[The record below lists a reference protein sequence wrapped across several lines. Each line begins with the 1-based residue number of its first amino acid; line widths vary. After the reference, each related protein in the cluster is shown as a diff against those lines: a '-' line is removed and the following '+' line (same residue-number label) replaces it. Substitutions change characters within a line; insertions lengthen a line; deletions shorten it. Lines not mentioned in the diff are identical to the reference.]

1 MKTKNKTIALV
12 EIAIVLCSVFI
23 VATLPAAAITN
34 YESGITNYE
43 ETASEDDY
51 VLGVYGNANE
61 DDTIDMRDLT
71 YVKLIFFGKKPETE
85 LADAKY
91 DGKINPL
98 DFIQIK
104 LIIVG
109 KDKELTIVDS
119 ADRIVTVK
127 KPVERIVVF
136 TDSLVEAMRSIHA
149 TGEIVGVGKYT
160 PQKDVF
166 FPEFRDYPVVGS
178 PWSPDYEA
186 VLALDPD
193 AVFTYASYGEAIQ
206 DKLEELDP
214 SIATVCL
221 DCCAPLIYAEEVT
234 KLAYVL
240 GRREEGRVFLKFYD
254 GFMDTIEERVS
265 DIPEEDKTKVYLE
278 AHYKYVAVGTG
289 SGRHAMIVTA
299 GGKNIFDDLSG
310 TFDIDAEEVVR
321 LDPQVIIKT
330 DWSVGG
336 FETDDVTGISATRDE
351 IMGRKELADVT
362 AVKDKRVYVVSDKF
376 PGGVEFFVGTGN
388 YAKWLHPALFED
400 FDPMEYLQEYLT
412 TFQQLDFDVSEHG
425 VLVYHP
431 EQHPD
436 GH

>member
-1 MKTKNKTIALV
+1 
-12 EIAIVLCSVFI
+12 
-23 VATLPAAAITN
+23 
-34 YESGITNYE
+34 
-43 ETASEDDY
+43 
-51 VLGVYGNANE
+51 
-61 DDTIDMRDLT
+61 
-71 YVKLIFFGKKPETE
+71 
-85 LADAKY
+85 
-91 DGKINPL
+91 
-98 DFIQIK
+98 
-104 LIIVG
+104 
-109 KDKELTIVDS
+109 
-119 ADRIVTVK
+119 
-127 KPVERIVVF
+127 
-136 TDSLVEAMRSIHA
+136 
-149 TGEIVGVGKYT
+149 
-160 PQKDVF
+160 
-166 FPEFRDYPVVGS
+166 
-178 PWSPDYEA
+178 
-186 VLALDPD
+186 
-193 AVFTYASYGEAIQ
+193 
-206 DKLEELDP
+206 
-214 SIATVCL
+214 
-221 DCCAPLIYAEEVT
+221 LIYVEEVT
-234 KLAYVL
+234 KLAYIL
-240 GRREEGRVFLKFYD
+240 GRREEARVFIEFYD
-254 GFMDTIEERVS
+254 GFMNTIEERVS

-278 AHYKYVAVGTG
+278 AHHKYVAVGTG